1 MQQDQAAQGSI
12 KGACEDLQLPYVVNC
27 KSSQEMWARLKKVH
41 QENQSKINVHYYF
54 EDLYTRKYA
63 EGSSMA
69 DHIAAMLDI
78 KYRIEQAG
86 KTTPDL
92 YVARAMILSLP
103 KTQSWDIIKIT
114 LFELQ
119 SLTTE
124 IVSTKLQQEANH
136 HSCDT
141 VTAKKNACPLINV

>member
-1 MQQDQAAQGSI
+1 
-12 KGACEDLQLPYVVNC
+12 
-27 KSSQEMWARLKKVH
+27 
-41 QENQSKINVHYYF
+41 
-54 EDLYTRKYA
+54 
-63 EGSSMA
+63 MA

-86 KTTPDL
+86 ETISDL

-119 SLTTE
+119 LLTTE
-124 IVSTKLQQEANH
+124 IVSTKLQQEANRR
-136 HSCDT
+136 SRDKSSGE
-141 VTAKKNACPLINV
+141 TALFAHQNNSNRLSKG